1 MINRKILYGYQIDQ
15 GQLKRNEG
23 EASTVCRIFTLYLS
37 GGSYQRIADTLN
49 QEAIPFS
56 AEAPLWNKHKVKRL
70 LENPRYTGADGYP
83 AIIDAE
89 QFQAVQLRIREK
101 TSGTVHRGGH
111 QVDPLRSFLR
121 CQACGLRLH
130 SRVEG
135 KKLYFR
141 CPGCQVRITI
151 ELSELLRQVSAQLQ
165 THQAEGKAAY
175 LPSEEVMRL
184 TNAVNRG
191 LERPDNPQAV
201 ISLILAGISARYD
214 CCPDTAQY
222 ETVCRPD
229 QMDWDHLARTVSYI
243 NISADKHIQVVFR
256 IITGNGGHGND
267 TDSIGV

>member
-23 EASTVCRIFTLYLS
+23 EALTVCRVFTLYLA
-37 GGSYQRIADTLN
+37 GASYQGIADTLN

-89 QFQAVQLRIREK
+89 QFRAVQQRIREK
-101 TSGTVHRGGH
+101 TSGTVRRGGH
-111 QVDPLRSFLR
+111 PVDPIRSYLR

-130 SRVEG
+130 GRVEG
-135 KKLYFR
+135 QKLYLH
-141 CPGCQVRITI
+141 CPDCQARVAL
-151 ELSELLRQVSAQLQ
+151 ELSELLRQVAAQLRIY
-165 THQAEGKAAY
+165 QAEARAAY

-201 ISLILAGISARYD
+201 VSLILAGISARYD
-214 CCPDTAQY
+214 CCPDPTPY
-222 ETVCRPD
+222 ETNCRPD
-229 QMDWDHLARTVSYI
+229 QMDWDHLIRAVSHI
-243 NISADKHIQVVFR
+243 DVSADKHIQVVFQ
-256 IITGNGGHGND
+256 
-267 TDSIGV
+267 S